1 MQRRRCWSTAEKVR
15 FVEEAMRPGMS
26 VSFVARQA
34 SISPS
39 QLFAWKRRMLEGDQ
53 AAVQAD
59 EDVVGTSRVRDLER
73 LTFGWL
79 ATGGVIPFNPATA
92 VRAPQAQRQEGQDTG
107 AGAGRGPG
115 APGHHR
121 RDHAGRLARSGPDR
135 ADGLFVRA
143 HQRRDRHAG
152 PGRLHPEPSAMG
164 AAARERER
172 GGKEH
177 DIPCHHNLEE

>member
-1 MQRRRCWSTAEKVR
+1 
-15 FVEEAMRPGMS
+15 
-26 VSFVARQA
+26 
-34 SISPS
+34 
-39 QLFAWKRRMLEGDQ
+39 MLEGDQ

-59 EDVVGTSRVRDLER
+59 EDVVGTSRVRDLEKRVRDLER

-107 AGAGRGPG
+107 AGAERGPG

-121 RDHAGRLARSGPDR
+121 RDHADRLARAGPDR

-152 PGRLHPEPSAMG
+152 PGR
-164 AAARERER
+164 
-172 GGKEH
+172 
-177 DIPCHHNLEE
+177 